1 MAAMQRADESARA
14 ALAAVRAALGA
25 AVVFEALT
33 VVATHDKA
41 VRAASPWQDDPYD
54 AMVSLAQFTVPVLA
68 LVIALRLL
76 VWRAPG
82 GPDRAQQ
89 TARAAGL
96 MTALAGLT
104 AAFEWAALAGGRHR
118 SAWDAWTA
126 VLVGGLAVTS
136 VLAVSASVLLVR
148 GRRPR
153 GSARG
158 WRHDW
163 LGDAVLLGGRV
174 PVLGRWLGPE
184 AAAWTRERAWPVF
197 VALSLLAS
205 AALTA
210 AQAVGER
217 WTDPLLVVWMLG
229 VGTASNLAFCVI
241 SNALAGFV
249 ARPPRSRMRRVTEF
263 SVVTGCVTVQL
274 VMAFRDPL
282 WSALAGGPLTSVPA
296 LTALTFGA
304 GAAAS
309 FLCAVLLLARRP
321 AAPPSGGATAA

>member
-1 MAAMQRADESARA
+1 MQRANKNARA
-14 ALAAVRAALGA
+14 ALAAVLAALGTA
-25 AVVFEALT
+25 AVCEGLT
-33 VVATHDKA
+33 LLATHDKS

-54 AMVSLAQFTVPVLA
+54 VMVSLAQFTVPMLG

-89 TARAAGL
+89 TARAAGV

-118 SAWDAWTA
+118 SAWDAWTW

-136 VLAVSASVLLVR
+136 VLTVSTAVLLAR
-148 GRRPR
+148 ARRPR
-153 GSARG
+153 GSARR

-174 PVLGRWLGPE
+174 PVLGRWLGPQ

-197 VALSLLAS
+197 VVLSLLAS
-205 AALTA
+205 AVLTA
-210 AQAVGER
+210 GQAVGER
-217 WTDPLLVVWMLG
+217 WTDPLLIVWMLG
-229 VGTASNLAFCVI
+229 VETASNLAFCVI
-241 SNALAGFV
+241 GNALAGFV
-249 ARPPRSRMRRVTEF
+249 ARPPRSRIRRVTEL
-263 SVVTGCVTVQL
+263 SVVTGCVAVQL
-274 VMAFRDPL
+274 AIAFRDAL
-282 WSALAGGPLTSVPA
+282 WSALVGGSLSSVPA
-296 LTALTFGA
+296 LTALTLGA

-309 FLCAVLLLARRP
+309 LLCAALLLARRP
-321 AAPPSGGATAA
+321 AAPPSGGTAVA